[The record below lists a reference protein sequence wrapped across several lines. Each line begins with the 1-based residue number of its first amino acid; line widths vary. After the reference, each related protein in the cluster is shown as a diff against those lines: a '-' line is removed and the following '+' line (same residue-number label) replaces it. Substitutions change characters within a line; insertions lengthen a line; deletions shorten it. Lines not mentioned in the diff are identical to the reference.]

1 MLEPTNSSTAPS
13 HVRAL
18 FSDGT
23 HTFLLP
29 KGSTLAELAD
39 RIEDLATFHEG
50 SPIAIHVDFDTP
62 HLPAMNAMPPGK
74 HICN

>member
-1 MLEPTNSSTAPS
+1 MLEQINGSPAPS
-13 HVRAL
+13 HVRAV

-62 HLPAMNAMPPGK
+62 RLAAMNGLPSGK
-74 HICN
+74 HTYN